1 MTTMKAVR
9 IHRFGGSEALM
20 LDDVPWPQPKDDEV
34 LVRVHAASVNPV
46 DYKIRSGSSS
56 VKEDQLPYTLG
67 RDLSGT
73 VELLGTRAHTLKAGD
88 PIYAFIGMDRGTYA
102 EYVVVK
108 AMEMAAKP
116 ETLDHVQA
124 AAVPLASL
132 TAWQGLFDHGQLQ
145 AGQRVLIHG
154 GAGGVGHLAVQLA
167 KAKGATVLTT
177 VSGSDLG
184 FVRELGADEAI
195 DYKAERFEDRARDID
210 LVFDL
215 VAGETQDRSWGVL
228 KEGGILVSTLGQP
241 PSEKAAQHKVRAAGY
256 RAQPNPA
263 QLREIGRLID
273 DGQVRVVV
281 DRMFPFA
288 EAGAAQEYLEQEH
301 VRGKVVLRVA
311 DGTR

>member
-1 MTTMKAVR
+1 MKAVR
-9 IHRFGGSEALM
+9 IHRFGGPEVLT

-46 DYKIRSGSSS
+46 DYKIRCGTYS

-88 PIYAFIGMDRGTYA
+88 PIFAFISMDRGTYA

-116 ETLDHVQA
+116 DTLDHVQA
-124 AAVPLASL
+124 AAVPLAGL
-132 TAWQGLFDHGQLQ
+132 TAWQGLFDHGHLQ

-154 GAGGVGHLAVQLA
+154 GAGGVGHLAVQFA
-167 KAKGATVLTT
+167 KAKGAIVLTT
-177 VSGSDLG
+177 ASGSDLD
-184 FVRELGADEAI
+184 FVRGLGADEVI
-195 DYKAERFEDRARDID
+195 DYEAERFEDRVSDVD

-215 VAGETQDRSWGVL
+215 VSGDTQDRSWRVL
-228 KEGGILVSTLGQP
+228 KEGGIMVSTLGQP
-241 PSEKAAQHKVRAAGY
+241 PAEKAAQHNVQAAGY

-263 QLREIGRLID
+263 QLSEIGRLID

-281 DRMFPFA
+281 DRIFSLA
-288 EAGAAQEYLEQEH
+288 EATAAQDYLEQEH
-301 VRGKVVLRVA
+301 VRGKVVLRVS
-311 DGTR
+311 DETR

>member
-1 MTTMKAVR
+1 
-9 IHRFGGSEALM
+9 M

-34 LVRVHAASVNPV
+34 LVRVHAASVSPV

-56 VKEDQLPYTLG
+56 VKEDHLPYTLG
-67 RDLSGT
+67 HDLSGT

-154 GAGGVGHLAVQLA
+154 GAGGVGHLAVQFA

-281 DRMFPFA
+281 DRMFPLA

-311 DGTR
+311 DGIR

>member
-9 IHRFGGSEALM
+9 IHRFGGPEVLM

-88 PIYAFIGMDRGTYA
+88 PIFAFIGLDRGTYA

-108 AMEMAAKP
+108 AMEMATKP

-124 AAVPLASL
+124 TAVPLAGL
-132 TAWQGLFDHGQLQ
+132 TAWQGLFDHGQVQ

-154 GAGGVGHLAVQLA
+154 GAGGVGHLAVQFA

-177 VSGSDLG
+177 ASGVDLD
-184 FVRELGADEAI
+184 FVHGLGADEVI
-195 DYKAERFEDRARDID
+195 DYKVERFEDRARDID

-215 VAGETQDRSWGVL
+215 IAGETQNRSWGVL

-241 PSEKAAQHKVRAAGY
+241 PAEKAAQHSVRAAGY

-263 QLREIGRLID
+263 QLSEIRRLID

-281 DRMFPFA
+281 DRVFPLT
-288 EAGAAQEYLEQEH
+288 EAGAAQEYLEREH

-311 DGTR
+311 DGT

>member
-1 MTTMKAVR
+1 MKAVR
-9 IHRFGGSEALM
+9 IHRFGGPEVLTTDGVS
-20 LDDVPWPQPKDDEV
+20 WPQPKDDEV

-46 DYKIRSGSSS
+46 DYKIRSGAYS

-73 VELLGTRAHTLKAGD
+73 VELLGTRAHTLKQGD
-88 PIYAFIGMDRGTYA
+88 PIFAFIGMDRGTYA

-116 ETLDHVQA
+116 DRLDHLHA
-124 AAVPLASL
+124 AAVPLAGL
-132 TAWQGLFDHGQLQ
+132 TALQGLFDQGQLQ

-154 GAGGVGHLAVQLA
+154 GAGGVGHLAIQFA

-177 VSGSDLG
+177 VSGSDLD

-195 DYKAERFEDRARDID
+195 DYKSERFEDRARDVD

-215 VAGETQDRSWGVL
+215 IAGDTQDRSWGVL
-228 KEGGILVSTLGQP
+228 KPGGILVSTLGQP
-241 PSEKAAQHKVRAAGY
+241 PAEKAAQHNARAAGY

-263 QLREIGRLID
+263 QLGEIGRLID
-273 DGQVRVVV
+273 DGKVRVVV
-281 DRMFPFA
+281 DKVFPLA
-288 EAGAAQEYLEQEH
+288 EAGAAQQYLERTH

-311 DGTR
+311 DGA

>member
-1 MTTMKAVR
+1 
-9 IHRFGGSEALM
+9 
-20 LDDVPWPQPKDDEV
+20 LDDVPWPQPKDDEI

-46 DYKIRSGSSS
+46 DYKIRGGSYS

-88 PIYAFIGMDRGTYA
+88 PIFAFIGMDRGTYA

-116 ETLDHVQA
+116 DTLDHVQA
-124 AAVPLASL
+124 AAAPLAGL
-132 TAWQGLFDHGQLQ
+132 TAWQGLFDHGHLQ

-154 GAGGVGHLAVQLA
+154 GAGGVGHLAVQFA
-167 KAKGATVLTT
+167 KAKGAVVLTT
-177 VSGSDLG
+177 ASGSDLE
-184 FVRELGADEAI
+184 FVRGLGADEVI
-195 DYKAERFEDRARDID
+195 DYEAERFEDRVSDVD

-215 VAGETQDRSWGVL
+215 VSGDTQDRSWGVL

-241 PSEKAAQHKVRAAGY
+241 PAEKAAQHNVQAAGY

-263 QLREIGRLID
+263 QLSEFGRLID

-281 DRMFPFA
+281 DRIFSLT
-288 EAGAAQEYLEQEH
+288 EAGAAQGYLKQEH
-301 VRGKVVLRVA
+301 VRGKVVLRVS
-311 DGTR
+311 DET